1 MRFAPSLLLAG
12 TSALLMGAAPSR
24 VPTAPHSRVQAAS
37 APLSLGCHAGK
48 DLIVQ
53 ALEHLRANSS
63 HDELGDADQLLRRA
77 LDLCSESGEAWYYRS
92 LVEAKLG
99 NARMSGIALD
109 HAKMFPSEALHEG
122 VNPFALAAP
131 AAPAAPSAPAAIRQ
145 RWALV
150 IGVGAFQDKS
160 INALRFSTK
169 DATWFRDML
178 LDPKAGSFPSD
189 HVRLLTDEQ
198 ATLRG
203 IKEGINWLAREAGPD
218 DLVVVYVASHGSSRD
233 LDTAGANYIITHDT
247 EVATTTDPDALYA
260 TALPMVDLSNA
271 VATRFKARFA
281 AVFLDTCYSGGAIS
295 KPERMLA
302 PGVATAG
309 VSRETLQH
317 MGQGAGRIIIAA
329 ANTEQESLESEDLQ
343 HGYFTYFLVQTLR
356 KQPAD
361 PLTKVFP
368 AVQQAVS
375 ARVDKDYRLYNLHQ
389 TPVINTSTQATD
401 FALGSGSGG
410 SLASLHE
417 GR

>member
-1 MRFAPSLLLAG
+1 MMPLAPRLFLA
-12 TSALLMGAAPSR
+12 
-24 VPTAPHSRVQAAS
+24 AAS
-37 APLSLGCHAGK
+37 VLLTGVTTGPSMVGSPPPRQGGSVQVSLGCHAGK

-53 ALEHLRANSS
+53 ALEHLRADSS
-63 HDELGDADQLLRRA
+63 REELQDADQLLRRA

-99 NARMSGIALD
+99 NTRMSGISLE
-109 HAKMFPSEALHEG
+109 HARMFPSEALHDKI
-122 VNPFALAAP
+122 NPFALATPAPGAP
-131 AAPAAPSAPAAIRQ
+131 APIRQ

-150 IGVGAFQDKS
+150 IGVGDFEDKS
-160 INALRFSTK
+160 INALRFSAR
-169 DATWFRDML
+169 DAAWFRDML
-178 LDPKAGSFPSD
+178 LDPKAGSFSSD
-189 HVRLLTDEQ
+189 HVRLLTDGQ

-203 IKEGINWLAREAGPD
+203 IKEGINWLAREAEPE

-271 VATRFKARFA
+271 VATRFKSRFT
-281 AVFLDTCYSGGAIS
+281 AVFLDTCYSGGAIT
-295 KPERMLA
+295 KPERLLA

-309 VSRETLQH
+309 ISRETLQH

-329 ANTEQESLESEDLQ
+329 ASTDQESLESEDLQ
-343 HGYFTYFLVQTLR
+343 HGYFTYFLVQALR

-368 AVQQAVS
+368 EVQQAVS

-389 TPVINTSTQATD
+389 TPVLNTSTQATD
-401 FALGSGSGG
+401 FALGAGTGSA
-410 SLASLHE
+410 LASLRG

>member
-1 MRFAPSLLLAG
+1 MRCGPSIVLALV
-12 TSALLMGAAPSR
+12 SAAMAGGAAPHASS
-24 VPTAPHSRVQAAS
+24 PAPKPPVQS
-37 APLSLGCHAGK
+37 GSPSVSLGCHAGK
-48 DLIVQ
+48 DLVVQ
-53 ALEHLRANSS
+53 ALEHLRANSARG
-63 HDELGDADQLLRRA
+63 ELEDADQLLRRA

-92 LVEAKLG
+92 LVEGKLG
-99 NARMSGIALD
+99 NARMAAIALE
-109 HAKMFPSEALHEG
+109 HARMFPSEPYQDH

-131 AAPAAPSAPAAIRQ
+131 AAPSAPGASTSIRQ

-150 IGVGAFQDKS
+150 IGVGDFQDHA
-160 INALRFSTK
+160 INPLRFSTK

-178 LDPKAGSFPSD
+178 VDSKAGNFPSD
-189 HVRLLTDEQ
+189 HVRLLTDGQ

-247 EVATTTDPDALYA
+247 EVATSTDPDALYA
-260 TALPMVDLSNA
+260 TAFPMVDLSNA

-281 AVFLDTCYSGGAIS
+281 AVFLDTCYSGGAIT

-309 VSRETLQH
+309 VSRETLEH
-317 MGQGAGRIIIAA
+317 MGQGAGRIIVAA
-329 ANTEQESLESEDLQ
+329 ASTDQESLESEDLQ

-356 KQPAD
+356 NQPGD

-375 ARVDKDYRLYNLHQ
+375 TRVDKDYRLYNLHQ
-389 TPVINTSTQATD
+389 TPVISTSTQATD
-401 FALGSGSGG
+401 FALAAGNANAAKLSE
-410 SLASLHE
+410 A
-417 GR
+417 R

>member
-1 MRFAPSLLLAG
+1 MRLASSLLLAG
-12 TSALLMGAAPSR
+12 TSALLLGAAAPRSPIAPRAPS
-24 VPTAPHSRVQAAS
+24 QAGS
-37 APLSLGCHAGK
+37 APVSLGCHAGK

-53 ALEHLRANSS
+53 ALEHLRADSS
-63 HDELGDADQLLRRA
+63 HDELQDADQLLRRA

-99 NARMSGIALD
+99 NARMAGIALS
-109 HAKMFPSEALHEG
+109 HAKMFPSEALQDG
-122 VNPFALAAP
+122 VNPFALATPAASNAP
-131 AAPAAPSAPAAIRQ
+131 APIRQ

-178 LDPKAGSFPSD
+178 LDPKAGNFSSD
-189 HVRLLTDEQ
+189 HVRLLTDDQ

-281 AVFLDTCYSGGAIS
+281 AVFLDTCYSGGAIT
-295 KPERMLA
+295 KPERLLA

-309 VSRETLQH
+309 VSHETLQH

-329 ANTEQESLESEDLQ
+329 ANTDQESLESEDLQ
-343 HGYFTYFLVQTLR
+343 HGYFTYFLVQSLR

-401 FALGSGSGG
+401 FALGAGTGNV
-410 SLASLHE
+410 ADSLHE
-417 GR
+417 SR